1 MSIQPKNK
9 VINYVMKQTI
19 FFSIAWSIVFEGETD
34 LQQHHDT
41 EKKKTNR
48 KQVNIIPICFFRRA
62 NGF

>member
-1 MSIQPKNK
+1 
-9 VINYVMKQTI
+9 MKQTI

>member
-1 MSIQPKNK
+1 
-9 VINYVMKQTI
+9 MKQTI
-19 FFSIAWSIVFEGETD
+19 FFQFHGALFLKGETD

-48 KQVNIIPICFFRRA
+48 KQVNIITICFFRRA